1 MLATSQPSQPRYC
14 LLDMPKPT
22 VCLVLKSLSHL
33 QRLKFTKYAKHNVK
47 TNLIMTKFDCI
58 QLFESCIEQQMWF
71 LANSQWL
78 VTKQRR
84 RHVTDKWPRG
94 QQVIH
99 LNTYQHENSNSW
111 QNLEFWTGPNLAHC
125 SRHWSMLMY
134 QISPRSIY
142 SVVLGDLGQAMHVST
157 FAECEVV
164 LHHWKSITMACSCF
178 AMPCIYTS
186 DHHIITYISAFKC
199 FDAVGWV
206 PGRASGL

>member
-58 QLFESCIEQQMWF
+58 QLFEPCIEQQMWF

-99 LNTYQHENSNSW
+99 LNTYQHENSNSDKIW
-111 QNLEFWTGPNLAHC
+111 NSEQGQIWHTAADTDLCLCTK
-125 SRHWSMLMY
+125 SRPDQFILLS
-134 QISPRSIY
+134 
-142 SVVLGDLGQAMHVST
+142 LGTWDR
-157 FAECEVV
+157 
-164 LHHWKSITMACSCF
+164 
-178 AMPCIYTS
+178 PCMFQ
-186 DHHIITYISAFKC
+186 HLLNVK
-199 FDAVGWV
+199 
-206 PGRASGL
+206 